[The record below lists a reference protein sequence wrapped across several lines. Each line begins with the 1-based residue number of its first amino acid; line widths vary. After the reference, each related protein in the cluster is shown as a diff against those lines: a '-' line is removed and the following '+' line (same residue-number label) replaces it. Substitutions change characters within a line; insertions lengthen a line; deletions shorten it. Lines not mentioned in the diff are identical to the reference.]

1 MFDVVNLTGGSLVF
15 GEDGLFFTVAASE
28 SKNFSSGT
36 CRTLADKSGEEIRLK
51 LIKYRIKSNIYIA

>member
-1 MFDVVNLTGGSLVF
+1 MNFTGGSLVF

-36 CRTLADKSGEEIRLK
+36 CRTLADKSGEVIK
-51 LIKYRIKSNIYIA
+51 LN